1 MAYGFAIPYL
11 VSGTGEPFED
21 EEGVQRYPVSYSLD
35 LTEED
40 AEACDVTAMGTQ
52 KSERVNEAIYKAFSL
67 ICSKM
72 NTLRNEYLSYYDT
85 LSYMLETLSPGSEEM
100 KAAEET
106 LKSLQQLN
114 IPKL

>member
-40 AEACDVTAMGTQ
+40 AETCDFTAMGTQ
-52 KSERVNEAIYKAFSL
+52 KSERVNEAIYKAFGL

-85 LSYMLETLSPGSEEM
+85 LSYMRETLSPGSEEM

-106 LKSLQQLN
+106 LKNLQQLN